1 MASERDFLV
10 CCLTLLFVIHSS
22 NSQCS
27 SGMCE
32 KKSLSLKTD
41 TKNNSYL
48 DGYVFETLNLS
59 IWEECF
65 NVCLR
70 KCQCL
75 SFNFSEVKAT
85 ENCELNDAN
94 TKLAP
99 EALKEKDGVIYYELR
114 RAYLDINVSMTNFI
128 GNFNQFGPLGLKNSY
143 LLMHGF

>member
-1 MASERDFLV
+1 MRAEFQIISCNMAGNPNTLW
-10 CCLTLLFVIHSS
+10 CCLILLFVIHCS
-22 NSQCS
+22 NSECI

-41 TKNNSYL
+41 TKHNSSL
-48 DGYVFETLNLS
+48 DGYVFGTLNLS

-75 SFNFSEVKAT
+75 SFNFNEVNST
-85 ENCELNDAN
+85 ENCELNDAT

-99 EALKEKDGVIYYELR
+99 EALRKKEGVMYYELGR
-114 RAYLDINVSMTNFI
+114 VYYDKNVGMPMVTCRI
-128 GNFNQFGPLGLKNSY
+128 TWV
-143 LLMHGF
+143 